1 MWNDELSVR
10 FYTKIQKTFLYWPH
24 AHYKWIWHTGVQL
37 EFPWADSRGRYRR
50 LFFFKPNFKQN
61 HYWKKKSFE
70 TPGTREC
77 EEKQT
82 NKKKKIGGFG
92 KTANLTNTGKKR
104 LAENVRLWKPPGLE
118 ENRYSL
124 LHGEREMFADK
135 VSCRVSPDAE
145 SDELRSCRRRFQSL
159 QKSPH
164 WWTGMSR
171 F

>member
-24 AHYKWIWHTGVQL
+24 AHYKWIWHTVVQL

-50 LFFFKPNFKQN
+50 LFFFQTQFQTKSLLKKNLLRLLGLESV
-61 HYWKKKSFE
+61 KKKTE
-70 TPGTREC
+70 
-77 EEKQT
+77 
-82 NKKKKIGGFG
+82 KKKIGGFG
-92 KTANLTNTGKKR
+92 KTAKLTNTGKKR
-104 LAENVRLWKPPGLE
+104 LGDNVRLWKPPGLE
-118 ENRYSL
+118 EHRYSL